1 MNTSLL
7 VIDYTESCCLE
18 KYERPEWGCT
28 TSAVREMASRLDLLV
43 RTFRESELGP
53 VVWIT
58 PCPWIPGK
66 VHPNIEALYAS
77 NKDAEFYTDGTGAS
91 TFYKLAPLAGER
103 IFEKNL
109 YSAFSGTDG
118 ELHACLQEQSVER
131 LVIAGIYSTGCVNAT
146 ICEAFH
152 RGYKLIVVGDCVE
165 TFDDEQKQDY
175 QRHLLRDW
183 GLMYGTVV
191 DSSSIVE
198 TLAV

>member
-18 KYERPEWGCT
+18 KYERSEWGCT
-28 TSAVREMASRLDLLV
+28 TFAVREMASRLHALV
-43 RTFRESELGP
+43 QTFRANELGP
-53 VVWIT
+53 VVWAT

-91 TFYKLAPLAGER
+91 TFYKVAPLAGER

-118 ELHACLQEQSVER
+118 ALHAHLQEKSIER
-131 LVIAGIYSTGCVNAT
+131 LVIAGIYSTGCVHAT

-152 RGYKLIVVGDCVE
+152 RGYELIMVHDCVE
-165 TFDDEQKQDY
+165 TFDDKQKQDY
-175 QRHLLRDW
+175 QCHLLREW
-183 GLMYGTVV
+183 GYMYGTVV
-191 DSSSIVE
+191 DSPDTVE
-198 TLAV
+198 MLAV